1 VNEGGTNQN
10 GNIDERIDRLV
21 ARHEA
26 LAQSLELLTADVR
39 SLQSSVADLAET
51 ARRHDQNLGRH
62 DKYLGTIMEA
72 TSQLLQVAQIHERR
86 RTRLE
91 GQEGT

>member
-1 VNEGGTNQN
+1 VNEGSTNQN

-39 SLQSSVADLAET
+39 SLQSSVAGLQLSVNSLSET
-51 ARRHDQNLGRH
+51 VGRHDQ
-62 DKYLGTIMEA
+62 YLGTIMEA

-86 RTRLE
+86 LTRLE

>member
-1 VNEGGTNQN
+1 MNEGGTNQN

-21 ARHEA
+21 VRHEA

-62 DKYLGTIMEA
+62 DQYLGTIMEA

-86 RTRLE
+86 LTRLE